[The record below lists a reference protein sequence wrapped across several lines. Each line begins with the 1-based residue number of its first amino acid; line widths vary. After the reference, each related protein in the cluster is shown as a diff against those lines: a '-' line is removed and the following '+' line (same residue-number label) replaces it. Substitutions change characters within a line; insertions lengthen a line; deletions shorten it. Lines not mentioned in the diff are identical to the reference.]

1 MTRTFTSI
9 LKTNDTVAEDMG
21 PSTAVV
27 SICDTNSSF
36 SPVLSILVPVCLPL
50 LLPSFDP
57 SSINITL

>member
-9 LKTNDTVAEDMG
+9 LKTNDTIAEEMG

-27 SICDTNSSF
+27 SICDTDSSF
-36 SPVLSILVPVCLPL
+36 SPVLSVLVPIRLPS
-50 LLPSFDP
+50 LLPSFDL